1 MKYYYWI
8 NLGLLATWLL
18 ASCSSSRQVGKLPE
32 AQVSGENI
40 KKNLPETQ
48 ETSSPNEL
56 SLVGIQS
63 KFLLKDSA
71 TLRVYLYVDAF
82 KNKKPISLEEFARLY
97 NLNYVIYSDYGSRDR
112 LGYGN
117 IPLSASN
124 VTQFNDQL
132 VIQFDVK
139 RPARPQGIL
148 LSEISEAGTLR
159 KMLNDLPLRLENNR
173 LSDQFGVFPANND
186 IPLLRHYVNAGTQV
200 KIQNLQHK
208 SAILQVS
215 YYNHDFDP
223 AASPMSTAPRT
234 NSKPFEVDSTFALQS
249 EEVLTFDKEGLYY
262 LRSDTSQTEG
272 IGFVVTNERYPK
284 MTYPKQLTK
293 PLLYMSTNKEITEL
307 QNATDLKK
315 ALDSY
320 WLSLMN
326 GNSEQASQ
334 VIKYF
339 YQRVEDANRLFTSY
353 KEGWKT
359 DKGMIYIVLGAPDKV
374 QRSKDKEVW
383 VYDQKANANN
393 INFTFNKRS
402 NQFVDDHYELVR
414 YVEYQPIWYPVVEAW
429 RNGAI
434 R

>member
-1 MKYYYWI
+1 MKHYYWV
-8 NLGLLATWLL
+8 NLGLFATWLL
-18 ASCSSSRQVGKLPE
+18 ASCSSSRQVGKMPE

-40 KKNLPETQ
+40 RNNAPQTKETN
-48 ETSSPNEL
+48 SPNEL

-63 KFLLKDSA
+63 KFLVKDST
-71 TLRVYLYVDAF
+71 TLRIYLYVDAL
-82 KNKKPISLEEFARLY
+82 KNKQPIPLEDFIRLY

-124 VTQFNDQL
+124 ISNFNDQL

-139 RPARPQGIL
+139 KPSRPQGIL

-159 KMLNDLPLRLENNR
+159 KMLNDLPLRLENIR
-173 LSDQFGVFPANND
+173 FSDQYAVFQGANEF
-186 IPLLRHYVNAGTQV
+186 PLFRHYINAGTQV
-200 KIQNLQHK
+200 KIQNLQRT
-208 SAILQVS
+208 SAPLHVA

-223 AASPMSTAPRT
+223 AASPMSTAPRS
-234 NSKPFEVDSTFALQS
+234 NAKPFEVDSTFALQS

-262 LRSDTSQTEG
+262 VRSDTSQTEG
-272 IGFVVTNERYPK
+272 IGFIVTNERYPK
-284 MTYPKQLTK
+284 MTYPQQLTK

-307 QNATDLKK
+307 QNSEDFKK
-315 ALDSY
+315 SLDTY
-320 WLSLMN
+320 WLNLMN
-326 GNSEQASQ
+326 GNAEQASQ

-339 YQRVEDANRLFTSY
+339 YQRVEDANRLFTTY

-393 INFTFNKRS
+393 INFTFNRRS